1 MKTSEE
7 KGLFKVVYNV
17 ESDDIYYYL
26 VRYWK
31 SGKTMISP
39 RQMLFTALSA
49 FWLPF
54 ALRVCGKFS
63 SIELRQYAAIAI
75 RQLQEQI
82 HVLEMHFLVGE
93 ATSASTNNY
102 PQEQNLELHDAVYAA
117 QESESV
123 DEDLFN

>member
-1 MKTSEE
+1 MKSSEE

-17 ESDDIYYYL
+17 EFDDIYYYL
-26 VRYWK
+26 VKYWK

-54 ALRVCGKFS
+54 ALRMCGKFS
-63 SIELRQYAAIAI
+63 QTQLRQYAAIAI

-93 ATSASTNNY
+93 ATEASVSNY
-102 PQEQNLELHDAVYAA
+102 LQEQDIEPHNAICADE
-117 QESESV
+117 ENESV